1 MAVKVRSK
9 EFSIDEM
16 TTGTVP
22 DAWMATL
29 TITTWRGFSTT
40 ALGSQRILATITY
53 E

>member
-9 EFSIDEM
+9 EFSVDEM
-16 TTGTVP
+16 TAGTAP

-29 TITTWRGFSTT
+29 SITTWRGFST
-40 ALGSQRILATITY
+40 AIKGSQRVLATIAY